1 MAQINIRVDDDVKA
15 RAEALY
21 SAMGLTVGAAV
32 TAFLMKSLRT
42 GGLPFALTTVDEND
56 PFYSESNMNHLKKVL
71 ADAEAGRNMHYH
83 ELIEVEDDEEA
94 VA

>member
-1 MAQINIRVDDDVKA
+1 MAQINIRVDDDVKV

-21 SAMGLTVGAAV
+21 NAMGLTMGAAI

-42 GGLPFALTTVDEND
+42 GGMPFALTTVDEDD
-56 PFYSESNMNHLKKVL
+56 PFYSESNMNYLKRVI

-83 ELIEVEDDEEA
+83 DIIEVEDDEEA

>member
-21 SAMGLTVGAAV
+21 SAMGLTMGAAI

-42 GGLPFALTTVDEND
+42 GGIPFALTTMDEDD
-56 PFYSESNMNHLKKVL
+56 PFYSESNMNHLRRVI

-83 ELIEVEDDEEA
+83 DIIEVEDDEEA

>member
-1 MAQINIRVDDDVKA
+1 MAQINIRVDDDVKV

-21 SAMGLTVGAAV
+21 SALGLTMGGAI

-42 GGLPFALTTVDEND
+42 GGIPFALTTVDQD
-56 PFYSESNMNHLKKVL
+56 DLFYSESNMNHLRRVI

-83 ELIEVEDDEEA
+83 DIIEVEDDEEDMA
-94 VA
+94 

>member
-1 MAQINIRVDDDVKA
+1 MAQINIRVDDDVKI

-21 SAMGLTVGAAV
+21 SAMGLTMGAAI

-42 GGLPFALTTVDEND
+42 GGMPFALTTVDEDD
-56 PFYSESNMNHLKKVL
+56 PFYSESNMNYLRRVI

-83 ELIEVEDDEEA
+83 DIIEVEDDEEA